1 MPDLTL
7 ILDCPPEVADMRL
20 DKGRS
25 ARDRMELEGTAF
37 MERVR
42 EGYLIQA
49 RKNPKSC
56 RVIDASQSPEK
67 VAGQALALL
76 EQYVVQGDD
85 QRQG

>member
-7 ILDCPPEVADMRL
+7 ILDCPPEVAGMRL